1 MDTKFKLNDSLPPLR
16 KYAFIGNRNHF
27 LNKLKYL
34 SVLAENENW
43 HYDSGQMNLTEEE
56 KNYGVLFQYIHHT
69 FAKALEEESIIETE
83 THSIMNTG
91 LLTENGEE
99 IYMLFEI
106 NQVENAQKWYLT
118 GFFKASNHHIP
129 QNMRDKL
136 PEFTDYF
143 DNQSDMMYFDL
154 NLEIYPNYDHIINDH
169 LDRLPADI
177 RALDIDI
184 IRTILSS
191 AHTNMK
197 KRILR
202 NRQLVVPQYYNKKIM
217 YLVPLKIGKTD
228 VPAAIEKHENSYRMN
243 TIFTKDMAYC
253 NARLLMKPESNWLIN
268 SK

>member
-1 MDTKFKLNDSLPPLR
+1 MTKSFNTEVSLPPLK
-16 KYAFIGNRNHF
+16 KYAFIGNREQF

-34 SVLAENENW
+34 SRLAENENW
-43 HYDSGQMNLTEEE
+43 HYDSGNPQLSDEE
-56 KNYGVLFQYIHHT
+56 KQFGVLFQYIHHT
-69 FAKALEEESIIETE
+69 FAKAEEENNIIESN

-106 NQVENAQKWYLT
+106 NQIENQQKWFLT
-118 GFFKASNHHIP
+118 GFFKTSNHQIP
-129 QNMRDKL
+129 QNLRDKF
-136 PEFTDYF
+136 PKFTDYF
-143 DNQSDMMYFDL
+143 DNNTEMLYFDL
-154 NLEIYPNYDHIINDH
+154 NLEIHPNFDHILNDH
-169 LDRLPADI
+169 LERLPEDI
-177 RALDIDI
+177 RALDIEI
-184 IRTILSS
+184 IRTILDS
-191 AHTNMK
+191 AHAGMK

-217 YLVPLKIGKTD
+217 YLVPLRIGKTD
-228 VPAAIEKHENSYRMN
+228 VPAAIEKHENSYRLN